1 MAVSSHDP
9 HIAEKINPP
18 SERSTGLVFTAVS
31 LIVALLFR
39 NTKGVWIPALAVAGA
54 LAVVSFA
61 APKLLRPLNLAWFK
75 LSLLM
80 HRVVNPVVMLL
91 IFGLVFLPVG
101 LIMRMR
107 RDPLTR
113 RRRPDLASYW
123 VKREPRKA
131 ASEATAPSM
140 RNQF

>member
-9 HIAEKINPP
+9 DIAEKVNPP
-18 SERSTGLVFTAVS
+18 SERSTGLVFTAVAL
-31 LIVALLFR
+31 LIALLFR
-39 NTKGVWIPALAVAGA
+39 NTKGVWIPALAVAGV

-61 APKLLRPLNLAWFK
+61 APKILRPLNLAWFR

-80 HRVVNPVVMLL
+80 HKVVNPVVMLL

-113 RRRPDLASYW
+113 QRRPDLDSYW
-123 VKREPRKA
+123 VKRETRKA
-131 ASEATAPSM
+131 ETVAPSM